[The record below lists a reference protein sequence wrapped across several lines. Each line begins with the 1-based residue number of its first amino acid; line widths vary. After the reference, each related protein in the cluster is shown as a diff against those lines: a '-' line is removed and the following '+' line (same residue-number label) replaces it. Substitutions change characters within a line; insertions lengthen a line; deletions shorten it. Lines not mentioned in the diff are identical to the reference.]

1 MNLLVKTSVF
11 TGTRQSDKRYVEA
24 WDVTEGRTDG
34 RVNISLRNFVGEGI
48 NKKGT
53 LSEMSE
59 FIRYTNASHAVT
71 KQIYCLNL
79 IRLQILKTYP
89 AFSIL
94 KDFVSALFLASQS
107 YGVTPTPEPPEMKKK
122 CASWLNFSNFETI
135 EVVH

>member
-1 MNLLVKTSVF
+1 MNLLVRRRFSLVPDNLTNVN
-11 TGTRQSDKRYVEA
+11 VEA

-71 KQIYCLNL
+71 KKFI
-79 IRLQILKTYP
+79 
-89 AFSIL
+89 
-94 KDFVSALFLASQS
+94 V
-107 YGVTPTPEPPEMKKK
+107 
-122 CASWLNFSNFETI
+122 
-135 EVVH
+135 